1 MLAIIG
7 GSGFY
12 SLAQGFELEQT
23 SAPET
28 AYGTTSAEL
37 LQGRWHGLPVVF
49 LPRHG
54 PGHRVPPHRINYRAN
69 IWALKQLGITRIIA
83 VNAVG
88 GIADNLA
95 PLNLVLPD
103 QIIDY
108 TSGRDSTFSE
118 GGDTEVEHIDF
129 SWPYSAGLRRVLQQ
143 AARQKNQPLTETAT
157 YGCTNGPRLETV
169 AEIIRLR
176 NDGCHIVGMTG
187 MPEAALAR
195 ELKIEYASLAL
206 VVNWAA
212 GIGGQEITMQE
223 ILRNIDS
230 GMRDIVS
237 LLVVATELLQL

>member
-28 AYGTTSAEL
+28 TYGSTSAEL
-37 LQGRWHGLPVVF
+37 LQGHWHGLPIVF

-54 PGHRVPPHRINYRAN
+54 PTHRVPPHRINYRAN
-69 IWALKQLGITRIIA
+69 IWALKQLGVTRIIA
-83 VNAVG
+83 INAVG
-88 GIADNLA
+88 GIADDTP
-95 PLNLVLPD
+95 PLTLVLPD

-108 TSGRDSTFSE
+108 TSGRDSTFFE
-118 GGDTEVEHIDF
+118 GVDSDVQHIDF
-129 SWPYSAGLRRVLQQ
+129 SWPYSVELREVLLN
-143 AARQKNQPLTETAT
+143 AARRQGQSLKETAT

-169 AEIIRLR
+169 AEILRLR

-187 MPEAALAR
+187 MPEAVLAR
-195 ELKIEYASLAL
+195 ELQIEYASLTL

-223 ILRNIDS
+223 ILRNMDS

-237 LLVVATELLQL
+237 LLVEVTGLLKQ